1 MFRTVAR
8 LQPGPQRVMN
18 TSLLGAIRTI
28 IRADSGPLRRELFA
42 RLEQQRLGVRIVLRI
57 HRLLAD
63 SLLSTLLVS
72 GYGLTALTGLA
83 LPRYAGRLILGIA
96 VHANARRKV
105 GHFMSW
111 VDRPSGVCLPSRGS
125 LVALLSAIGAGFAFF
140 FELRGLRRNL
150 RFMSRI
156 NSRNSFLVSCRVA
169 ATLVS
174 YVRARQVFL
183 AGRVEALVVS
193 STSNP
198 EEVAFAAA
206 ARALNVPSVFISH
219 SYPTPE
225 SIPLDFSLSVL
236 EGSAA
241 VDAHR
246 QNGPIRGGICLGS
259 LSGPSA
265 AMEPGR
271 LLVREPVVGLFP
283 PKIVDSVKLEEIV
296 AECLDLLEARQVVI
310 RWHPSTIDRPE
321 PEAVRRFPDRVSE
334 STDRESV
341 GEVAAK
347 CDWVIAGLDSN
358 VHLDIL
364 RLGIPSIAVSG
375 IRSIDGLRPDLY
387 DFAKNGV
394 VFPALDNL
402 AALSIPEAVSF
413 YSGDWHVRFRS
424 YDASYMTPPSETVE
438 RVRSSYER
446 LLEDARR

>member
-1 MFRTVAR
+1 M
-8 LQPGPQRVMN
+8 
-18 TSLLGAIRTI
+18 

-42 RLEQQRLGVRIVLRI
+42 RLEQQKLSVRVVLRF
-57 HRLLAD
+57 HRFLAD
-63 SLLSTLLVS
+63 SMLSTLLVS
-72 GYGLTALTGLA
+72 GYGLKAVMGLA
-83 LPRYAGRLILGIA
+83 LPRYAGRSILGIA

-105 GHFMSW
+105 GHFVSW
-111 VDRPSGVCLPSRGS
+111 VDSRTGVFLPSRGS
-125 LVALLSAIGAGFAFF
+125 LVALLRGIGSGFTFL
-140 FELRGLRRNL
+140 FELRGLRKGL

-156 NSRNSFLVSCRVA
+156 NSRYSFLVSCRVA
-169 ATLVS
+169 ATLAS

-193 STSNP
+193 STSNH

-206 ARALNVPSVFISH
+206 ARALNVPTVFISH

-225 SIPLDFSLSVL
+225 STPLDFSLSVL

-246 QNGPIRGGICLGS
+246 RNGPIRGDTCLGS

-265 AMEPGR
+265 AMEPER
-271 LLVREPVVGLFP
+271 LLARKPVVGLFP
-283 PKIVDSVKLEEIV
+283 PKIVDSARLEEIV
-296 AECLDLLEARQVVI
+296 VGCLDLLGARQVVI

-321 PEAVRRFPDRVSE
+321 LEVLRRFPGKVTE
-334 STDRESV
+334 SVDRESV
-341 GEVAAK
+341 GDVAAK

-358 VHLDIL
+358 VHLDVL

-375 IRSIDGLRPDLY
+375 FRSFDGLRSDLY
-387 DFAKNGV
+387 GFAKNGV

-402 AALSIPEAVSF
+402 AALSIPEAASF

-424 YDASYMTPPSETVE
+424 YDASYMTPPSEIEE

-446 LLEDARR
+446 LLGDTRR